1 MLELQDKMAALALT
15 ASGQPSLM
23 VTADEQVMRDV
34 ISALLNLG
42 YRQQEAERAVRTRAK
57 HDGSLTLEALLKD
70 ALQVLAR

>member
-1 MLELQDKMAALALT
+1 
-15 ASGQPSLM
+15 M

-42 YRQQEAERAVRTRAK
+42 YRQQEAERAVRTARAK
-57 HDGSLTLEALLKD
+57 YDGSLTLEALLKD